1 MGFGDLYTAA
11 LILTV
16 FLVAPFN
23 ALARVIVVTWGMGEI
38 AYRLGVPELQ
48 VNLVQ
53 HLAGLIVGARYL
65 RTTACAMAYVIF
77 ASLFVVDAFRL
88 IGPGLGEF
96 GWWTVLSLALLQ
108 LAFLPFGIEWKQVQ
122 ALRAGGLRAYWAARP
137 TEYLRVGA

>member
-53 HLAGLIVGARYL
+53 HLAGLLIGVRYL
-65 RTTACAMAYVIF
+65 RTFSCVAAYVLF
-77 ASLFVVDAFRL
+77 GSLVVVDCIR
-88 IGPGLGEF
+88 IMSPEF
-96 GWWTVLSLALLQ
+96 GAIGWWTVLLLALLQ
-108 LAFLPFGIEWKQVQ
+108 LLVLPFGIEWRQVA
-122 ALRAGGLRAYWAARP
+122 ALRSGGARAYWAARP
-137 TEYLRVGA
+137 KDFLKVGA